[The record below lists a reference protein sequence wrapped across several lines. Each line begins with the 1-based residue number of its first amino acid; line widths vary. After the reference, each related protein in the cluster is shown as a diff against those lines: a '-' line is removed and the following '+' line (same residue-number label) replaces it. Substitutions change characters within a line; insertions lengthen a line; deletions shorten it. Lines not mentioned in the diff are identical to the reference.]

1 MSTNCGF
8 QGSLMKL
15 ISLSQD
21 PATSTQVDALFEP
34 LQMALSRV
42 SEVSVTHHRKH
53 TRNPLRVR

>member
-1 MSTNCGF
+1 
-8 QGSLMKL
+8 MKL